1 MVFGITQMYTRVYSI
16 RGDRSRLRIKT
27 EQKAIKYDQKIR
39 NLNDQRL
46 VRQCW
51 KEKVANKLK
60 INSNVN
66 RLEYLRR
73 NSLSQEGLE
82 YLYREKEVS
91 EVGIRKSLAERDRKT
106 QLQVQYGRS
115 ITSKYNSRFKHIR
128 YTLRPEYLVKKETK
142 GS

>member
-1 MVFGITQMYTRVYSI
+1 MYTRVYSI
-16 RGDRSRLRIKT
+16 RGDRGRLRIKT

-66 RLEYLRR
+66 RLKYLRR
-73 NSLSQEGLE
+73 NSLSQEGLG

-91 EVGIRKSLAERDRKT
+91 KVGIRKSLAERDRET

-115 ITSKYNSRFKHIR
+115 ITSRYNSRFKHIR
-128 YTLRPEYLVKKETK
+128 YALRSEYLVKKETK